1 MRKFV
6 IMCGGFYEH
15 FEQPKALTM
24 VHGETIIE
32 RTLRLLQDAGIDK
45 EQTYISATD
54 ERFKQFGVTI
64 LEHKNTYRYED
75 GEMKGYWLDA
85 FYPHFPEDTKVTYL
99 YGDVVYTKEALDT
112 IIHCEKKGNIL
123 FGSGIARNKNHR
135 NWGEPFAYKVDDYRG
150 FLIGISCVKAM
161 YDAGRTDRH
170 PITWELYR
178 FLNGLNVNKQVV
190 LDKTYVAIDDGTIDI
205 DAPFSADEAERR
217 VDTWTES

>member
-15 FEQPKALTM
+15 FEQPKALTV

-54 ERFKQFGVTI
+54 ERFKQFGVTV

-75 GEMKGYWLDA
+75 GKMQGYWLDA
-85 FYPHFPEDTKVTYL
+85 FYPDFPDDTKVTYL
-99 YGDVVYTKEALDT
+99 YGDVVYTQNAINT
-112 IIHCEKKGNIL
+112 IVHCKREGNIL
-123 FGSGIARNKNHR
+123 FGTGVAKNKQHK
-135 NWGEPFAYKVDDYRG
+135 NWGEPFAYQVDDYRG
-150 FLIGISCVKAM
+150 FLIGISCVKGM
-161 YDAGRTDRH
+161 YDAGKIDRH

-178 FLNGLNVNKQVV
+178 FLNGMNINRQDVR
-190 LDKTYVAIDDGTIDI
+190 DETYIVIDDGTMDI
-205 DAPFSADEAERR
+205 DAPKAVRKVEKR
-217 VDTWTES
+217 VR